1 MAIRATTPT
10 AGLRF
15 WWSSDHQNTVW
26 IEGSTEITRSLLS
39 AAPAARDSWL
49 LLPPPFGHLAA
60 TMSPRRLRE
69 LEPSIGPD
77 GLWLK
82 FDLSGL
88 VNARPRT
95 PANKLKPPTP
105 W

>member
-15 WWSSDHQNTVW
+15 WWSTDQENTVW
-26 IEGSTEITRSLLS
+26 VEESAEIARSAFS
-39 AAPAARDSWL
+39 GPSSARDSLL
-49 LLPPPFGHLAA
+49 LLPPPFGRLAA
-60 TMSPRRLRE
+60 TISPRRLRE
-69 LEPSIGPD
+69 LESSLGPD

-88 VNARPRT
+88 VSVRPRT
-95 PANKLKPPTP
+95 SANKLKPPTP

>member
-1 MAIRATTPT
+1 MAIRATAPT

-15 WWSSDHQNTVW
+15 WWSTDQENTVW
-26 IEGSTEITRSLLS
+26 IEESTEIARSALS
-39 AAPAARDSWL
+39 AAATAPLL
-49 LLPPPFGHLAA
+49 LLPPPFGRLAS
-60 TMSPRRLRE
+60 TISPRRRRE
-69 LEPSIGPD
+69 LESFLGPD

-88 VNARPRT
+88 ISVRPRT

>member
-15 WWSSDHQNTVW
+15 WWNTDQDNTVW
-26 IEGSTEITRSLLS
+26 IEESAEIARSYF
-39 AAPAARDSWL
+39 AATPRARDSLL
-49 LLPPPFGHLAA
+49 LLPPPFGRLAA

-88 VNARPRT
+88 VSVRPRT
-95 PANKLKPPTP
+95 QANKLKPPSP